1 VCLEIFFIIKPD
13 FTMVDWVTIRLD
25 LKIVSVQGLRHELR
39 ELIWI
44 NLSFDLIK
52 DIILIKKTGFFLRS
66 QVNQSK
72 NK

>member
-1 VCLEIFFIIKPD
+1 
-13 FTMVDWVTIRLD
+13 MVDWVTIRLD
-25 LKIVSVQGLRHELR
+25 LKIVSVQGLRHELSHELR